1 MVLNQF
7 KSTCKE
13 YCAELTKTTMKFQT
27 NTILKLSFTLL
38 AGQIILLLFS
48 SCNRYAL
55 YQVQDR
61 SDTLVAGAIT
71 IEKKLEPGDK
81 ISVSIWQHDDLSVGS
96 IHTVYNNP
104 EPAGKWVMLNENGE
118 VNLPQVGRVTLKG
131 LTINEAEDQLVAH
144 YSQYIRKPILNVR
157 LMNNYVTVLG
167 EVQRPG
173 NYFFSSD
180 QYRLVDI
187 LGQASGLTDYA
198 LTTKIK
204 VIRGRESIP
213 VDLTTT
219 GNNEVMIYPRDV
231 IYIPPARNKSIDRV
245 ATKLIPIASLLTALA
260 LVYNVSVNK

>member
-1 MVLNQF
+1 M
-7 KSTCKE
+7 
-13 YCAELTKTTMKFQT
+13 TKTAMRFKTDI
-27 NTILKLSFTLL
+27 ILKLAIAFISGMIL
-38 AGQIILLLFS
+38 LLLFS

-55 YQVQDR
+55 YQVQER
-61 SDTLVAGAIT
+61 SDSLQAVSVE

-104 EPAGKWVMLNENGE
+104 EPGGKWVMLNENGE

-131 LTINEAEDQLVAH
+131 LTVHEAEDQLVAH

-167 EVQRPG
+167 EVQKPG

-219 GNNEVMIYPRDV
+219 GNNEMMIYPRDV
-231 IYIPPARNKSIDRV
+231 IYVPPARNKAIDRV

-260 LVYNVSVNK
+260 LVYNVSANK